1 MRDAVTDA
9 LLDSQTVTGF
19 QGGQYWRWR
28 VSGHV
33 KLKAVSV
40 TGVNAVVSGL
50 FFDTGSSNPPPA
62 VTLTAPLEGASYPAP
77 ATIGL
82 AANATDGDGINRVEF
97 YQALGQGQPTLIGQ
111 PVTTSPYQLTWNN
124 VAAGSYTLTAK
135 AYDALGASTVSAPVH
150 VTVSTP
156 GGGTSAAFIG
166 TDATTQGSW
175 RGVYGADGYHV
186 INDTVSYPAYATVT
200 PSGQAA
206 WTWASSTSDGRA
218 LQKAAGADRIAATWY
233 GGVFSIDVNVTDG
246 GTHQVAVYAV
256 DWDGGGRSETIEMRD
271 AATNGVL
278 DTRTLSGFG
287 GGRYLLW
294 NVSGHVVIR
303 VTNLTGPNAVVAGL
317 FFGGGGSTGGGASAA
332 FIGTDTT
339 TQGSWRGCTGR
350 MAIT

>member
-1 MRDAVTDA
+1 
-9 LLDSQTVTGF
+9 
-19 QGGQYWRWR
+19 
-28 VSGHV
+28 
-33 KLKAVSV
+33 
-40 TGVNAVVSGL
+40 
-50 FFDTGSSNPPPA
+50 
-62 VTLTAPLEGASYPAP
+62 
-77 ATIGL
+77 
-82 AANATDGDGINRVEF
+82 
-97 YQALGQGQPTLIGQ
+97 
-111 PVTTSPYQLTWNN
+111 
-124 VAAGSYTLTAK
+124 
-135 AYDALGASTVSAPVH
+135 
-150 VTVSTP
+150 
-156 GGGTSAAFIG
+156 
-166 TDATTQGSW
+166 
-175 RGVYGADGYHV
+175 VYGADGYNV

-218 LQKAAGADRIAATWY
+218 LQKAAGTDRIAATWY

-339 TQGSWRGCTGR
+339 TQGSWRGVYGADGYHVINDTVNYPAYATVTPSGRRRGRGRVQRAMGGPCRRPPARTGLR
-350 MAIT
+350 RRGMAGRSAST

>member
-1 MRDAVTDA
+1 
-9 LLDSQTVTGF
+9 
-19 QGGQYWRWR
+19 
-28 VSGHV
+28 
-33 KLKAVSV
+33 
-40 TGVNAVVSGL
+40 
-50 FFDTGSSNPPPA
+50 
-62 VTLTAPLEGASYPAP
+62 
-77 ATIGL
+77 
-82 AANATDGDGINRVEF
+82 
-97 YQALGQGQPTLIGQ
+97 
-111 PVTTSPYQLTWNN
+111 
-124 VAAGSYTLTAK
+124 
-135 AYDALGASTVSAPVH
+135 
-150 VTVSTP
+150 
-156 GGGTSAAFIG
+156 
-166 TDATTQGSW
+166 
-175 RGVYGADGYHV
+175 VYGADGYNV

-218 LQKAAGADRIAATWY
+218 LQKAAGTDRIAATWY

-294 NVSGHVVIR
+294 TVSGHVVIR

-317 FFGGGGSTGGGASAA
+317 FFGGGGSTGGGSSAA

-339 TQGSWRGCTGR
+339 TQGSWRGVYGADGYHVINDTVSYPAYATVTPSGQAAWTWASSTSDGR
-350 MAIT
+350 ALQKAAGTDRIAATWYGGTFSLDVNLVDGAAHELGLYVVDWDGGGRIERLEIRDAVSNALLDSRTVAGFQGGQYWRWNVSGHVKVQVVSVAGVNAVVNGIYFR